1 MASCGLNVDREGR
14 HDPDLIRSLGATW
27 LRIVAL
33 PDHDLSDYFRRC
45 RGAGLKILL
54 VLARE
59 SGGDYAALAARY
71 ATLVDAWQVGNE
83 ADLDSE
89 SSWTMNSTEL
99 ASLGRAVRGI
109 LPRPH
114 VLVTSGM
121 ASGHPEWLDGMDLSW
136 ADAVAC
142 HPYAKDAP
150 SPDDIE
156 DLPDADVLV
165 RAYGEKT
172 GLPVL
177 VTEWGW
183 WSDDEPRASQEVRDM
198 VGWAGA
204 TGNCE
209 VFFYFCISD
218 SMVPPFGLL
227 RANGREKPKAKP
239 FKEQAPL
246 AVHSLWPEI
255 IEPVEPEDEWPDPW
269 QRWTAEQIAAAAQCP
284 VDAVRENWPRLV
296 DQMWLCGLSDPLTD
310 IAMIG
315 TIAIESASSF
325 RPVREA
331 FYLGEPEPA
340 ESHRRTLRYYPYYGR
355 GFIQLTWREN
365 YAAYSQKVNDLWG
378 AGGAIDLVAR
388 PDDALDPDVSAA
400 DSALYFRDHGG
411 DGLCLIPKAAA
422 RSDWLEVRRLVY
434 GGADP
439 NGAARIRRIEQA
451 LGGGISPPVPPKPS
465 KDDLIAGYELAL
477 RTLRDTTIPDL
488 RARVDEADRIVRQFI
503 GS

>member
-1 MASCGLNVDREGR
+1 MSPA
-14 HDPDLIRSLGATW
+14 
-27 LRIVAL
+27 
-33 PDHDLSDYFRRC
+33 
-45 RGAGLKILL
+45 
-54 VLARE
+54 
-59 SGGDYAALAARY
+59 
-71 ATLVDAWQVGNE
+71 
-83 ADLDSE
+83 
-89 SSWTMNSTEL
+89 EL

-114 VLVTSGM
+114 VLVCAGL
-121 ASGHPEWLDGMDLSW
+121 ASGQPDYLGDIPDLSW
-136 ADAVAC
+136 ADAVAI
-142 HPYAKDAP
+142 HPYLKDAP
-150 SPDDIE
+150 NPGDVE
-156 DLPDADVLV
+156 DLPDVNDMLASYREYAPEGMPFLI
-165 RAYGEKT
+165 
-172 GLPVL
+172 
-177 VTEWGW
+177 TEWGW

-204 TGNCE
+204 TGDCE
-209 VFFYFCISD
+209 VFFYFCTD
-218 SMVPPFGLL
+218 DQMVPPFGLL
-227 RANGREKPKAKP
+227 RSNGHEKPKAKP

-246 AVHSLWPEI
+246 AVHSLWPETAY
-255 IEPVEPEDEWPDPW
+255 PVDPPDDQADPW
-269 QRWTAEQIAAAAQCP
+269 LRWSAEQIAAAAQCP

-296 DQMWLCGLSDPLTD
+296 AQMWLCGLSDPLTD

-340 ESHRRTLRYYPYYGR
+340 ESHRRALRYYPYYGR

-378 AGGAIDLVAR
+378 ASGAIDLVAR

-451 LGGGISPPVPPKPS
+451 LGGGISPPIPPKPS

-477 RTLRDTTIPDL
+477 RTLRDTTIPGI
-488 RARVDEADRIVRQFI
+488 RAQVDELDRIVRQFI